1 MIQLKVYPNTGR
13 VQSQQVFIDLYD
25 TEPIKL
31 TLSIEDIT
39 DADATSV
46 FSRTFKI
53 PATRHNNTF
62 FKNAFE
68 IDGVDYDVTIKKP
81 AEILVDGQEFR
92 QGHIRLQKIYV
103 NGDLDKTDYEL
114 LFLGETRDFSSLIG
128 DKPLCQLV
136 MPDLLVTDSFGT
148 PKNPDKDD
156 IEDSW
161 NAFPQGTS
169 VDSEGRPNSGLN
181 NGNLLFPLIDHGNV
195 YDDQGNV
202 LENDIRIGTA
212 SELSF
217 TKSGHPIGPNR
228 MKPMIRAKRVWDQI
242 FADAG
247 YTYDSEFIN
256 STLFHQMYIS
266 AFGNDPNIGYSVT
279 QSSLNIFQ
287 AENLVSGC
295 NEDNTQ
301 YTGQGAGGPFLWL
314 PDNIYDP
321 GGNYT
326 VGVNGGGS
334 YYTTPAAAVAGDPVA
349 KYKITARAFVLAERE
364 ISCPSY
370 CTQPVG
376 VRLELFSMMSGQVL
390 AHSFYGYNNIVSLS
404 LDTELDNI
412 SIAANDILFL
422 RAVAETS
429 PDYDC
434 VTNIR
439 WEVQEAPGSLNPVA
453 DLDCEYKQI
462 DFIKDVLKMFR
473 LVLAPD
479 PTQTNNFIV
488 EPWQTYINSG
498 DLHDW
503 SHKLVTNKDVVLEP
517 LFNTQSE
524 EIEYRFQEDEDFIN
538 KFHFDQFKEPYGYL
552 KFDSNNDLL
561 KGTRSVE
568 TIEIAPTPLGTIY
581 EDTTGSHQV
590 PGWILPLV
598 HANEASD
605 VGNIRVP
612 IVPKTRFLFYNGR
625 VPIPLDGSGNQQSWY
640 LGQPGQVNEYEDYP
654 LVSSFQNWPQTQSG
668 LNLNWANDVSY
679 WNPTDTSVFDTDGLT
694 LFDNYWSRYIGSLYG
709 KFSRRLTAYFVLNNV
724 DLQNFSFDDTI
735 FVNGKY
741 YRPEKIIDVNI
752 GERTEVKVQL
762 ITANDFTPPVYIDDN
777 LTNFSL
783 LSTNEL
789 CGCDGIITVTT
800 DGASPFEWQ
809 LSNGQTG
816 TAITTGTNPQ
826 QFDIEGVCAGT
837 YNVNVID
844 DLGRSNSGTI
854 TVNPSATGIPEA
866 TFTVTDA
873 TNCQSP
879 CNGQVTVTP
888 SGGQSPYTIQWQDG
902 GTGNRTDLCPGTHPF
917 VVVDANG
924 CQSDAYEATIGCS
937 PGDPVYELN
946 GLDANCNDTGVIYY
960 AESATLQIGDVVK
973 IQEHSGCYE
982 IHSLAQEDP
991 NVTITS
997 DYADCASCN
1006 ASTSGSTI
1014 ALISCTG
1021 NDSNYHTPLY
1031 VSATQYP
1038 NLEQFDVVKLA
1049 GYDDC
1054 WEVNYF
1060 LGGGGTPTLQ
1070 TVEEVYDNCEEC
1082 SNAQDRRYWLL
1093 GCNEPAQTLELTTNV
1108 YTQTVEPDPTGQ
1120 FVGVDVPSYDPN
1132 GWFQNSSQGPG
1143 IDPAFYLTKDD
1154 GTVRITWTGTAE
1166 FANYIPGQIVG
1177 SPPLICALNYPPSNP
1192 ATRLGNEY
1200 IWPTPD
1206 SIWPSQY
1213 TTGTF
1218 NFSLTYIVDLYQ
1230 AWVERG
1236 SSPTYTGICLQ
1247 PILPNRY
1254 KINSGTDRDELAV
1267 KWTNNTNSMNI
1278 YQVTSGAESVPP
1290 RMSSSGP
1297 LNVGD
1302 IVNVNETAG
1311 CFDII
1316 APANLNYMNEQ
1327 YTPDYTFNSSNGVYD
1342 SCDDCTGGTVQQH
1355 CHIVTAITTPT
1366 TFTWLYDDGTGPAS
1380 YSSTLNAGQSETICA
1395 QLNSIF
1401 FIGVFG
1407 TIQDL
1412 GTTCFATDWGTSCD
1426 PRPPATKYCYQI
1438 EGVAGPGT
1446 SISEFNWQEDGV
1458 LQRVKL
1464 RDGETLDICA
1474 DDGTVQNVFGQGNI
1488 TGGTSPCTSVAD
1500 CVTCYKYLFE
1510 GGPGLDLS
1518 FTACDG
1524 VSYYLYD
1531 VFRANGGIGLL
1542 PYCIAS
1548 IDGGSAVPFLT
1559 QTTPCTIP

>member
-1 MIQLKVYPNTGR
+1 MIQLKVYPNTDR
-13 VQSQQVFIDLYD
+13 AQSQQVFVDLYD

-62 FKNAFE
+62 FTNAFE

-136 MPDLLVTDSFGT
+136 MPDVLVTDSAGE
-148 PKNPDKDD
+148 PRNPTKQDL
-156 IEDSW
+156 INSW
-161 NAFPQGTS
+161 QAFPEGTS

-181 NGNLLFPLIDHGNV
+181 DGNLLFPLIDHGNV
-195 YDDQGNV
+195 YDDQGTV
-202 LENDIRIGTA
+202 LEPDIRVGTV
-212 SELSF
+212 SELAF
-217 TKSGHPIGPNR
+217 THSQNPIGVNR
-228 MKPMIRAKRVWDQI
+228 MKPMIRAKRIWDQI

-247 YTYDSEFIN
+247 YTYTSEFIN
-256 STLFHQMYIS
+256 STLFHQMYVS
-266 AFGNDPNIGYSVT
+266 AFGNEPNIGYSVT

-287 AENLVSGC
+287 AENLTSGC
-295 NEDNTQ
+295 NEDGTQ

-314 PDNIYDP
+314 NDNIYDP
-321 GGNYT
+321 GNNYT

-334 YYTTPAAAVAGDPVA
+334 FYTTPAAAVAGDATA
-349 KYKITARAFVLAERE
+349 KYRITARAYVFAERE
-364 ISCPSY
+364 ISCPGF
-370 CTQPVG
+370 CTNPVA
-376 VRLELFSMMSGQVL
+376 VRLELFSMQSGQVL
-390 AHSFYGYNNIVSLS
+390 AHSNWGYDQIVSLTFDS
-404 LDTELDNI
+404 ELDNI
-412 SIAANDILFL
+412 GVSASDILFL
-422 RAVAETS
+422 RAVAQTS
-429 PDYDC
+429 PDFDC
-434 VTNIR
+434 VHSIR

-479 PTQTNNFIV
+479 PAQSNNFIV

-568 TIEIAPTPLGTIY
+568 TIDIAPTPLGTIY
-581 EDTTGSHQV
+581 EDTSGAHQV
-590 PGWILPLV
+590 PGWILPLI
-598 HANEASD
+598 HANESAD
-605 VGNIRVP
+605 TGNIRVP
-612 IVPKTRFLFYNGR
+612 IVPKTRFLFYNGL
-625 VPIPLDGSGNQQSWY
+625 VPIPQSGTSTTQWY
-640 LGQPGQVNEYEDYP
+640 LGSVGSPSAFSNYP
-654 LVSSFQNWPQTQSG
+654 LVSSFEHWPQTQNG

-679 WNPTDTSVFDTDGLT
+679 WNPANTSVFDVDGLT

-762 ITANDFTPPVYIDDN
+762 ITANDFTPPAYIDDN

-800 DGASPFEWQ
+800 DGASPFTWE

-816 TAITTGTNPQ
+816 TAITTGNNPQ

-866 TFTVTDA
+866 TYTVTDA

-924 CQSDAYEATIGCS
+924 CESDSYDVVVDCQPVTNPVWEIKRRLADCS
-937 PGDPVYELN
+937 GFDGTTEYIEDPVS
-946 GLDANCNDTGVIYY
+946 GLSVGINLSLDDIGGCWEVIQQVVSIQPTVGPWQGFSANCTACQSANHQWQIQECDGSSIRYLSTTEYPNLTVGQSVTISGSVACWKVISGTTFNAGTNETVTQVFDNCETCDNATPNLYRIEGCDGTDPVAPPPTGGTPVIGGFATQEQSRVVAPVVSVFDFSLGPTQNICDIQGVAYRTANSTTEGWYY
-960 AESATLQIGDVVK
+960 AQPEFYLRNIVDVPSDTKISLVRGETSDYIIDDVLFTITYSDYATLSAQPSGTYNNFTVNTPASYYLADGQFAGWIIHRDDNEPVVPSNACTVNQPQSGAIAGAKPGSFQLYLDMNWYSVQYPTGNVMSSDGVLNTGDVVT
-973 IQEHSGCYE
+973 INELDGCYE
-982 IHSLAQEDP
+982 I
-991 NVTITS
+991 V
-997 DYADCASCN
+997 
-1006 ASTSGSTI
+1006 G
-1014 ALISCTG
+1014 
-1021 NDSNYHTPLY
+1021 
-1031 VSATQYP
+1031 
-1038 NLEQFDVVKLA
+1038 
-1049 GYDDC
+1049 
-1054 WEVNYF
+1054 
-1060 LGGGGTPTLQ
+1060 
-1070 TVEEVYDNCEEC
+1070 
-1082 SNAQDRRYWLL
+1082 
-1093 GCNEPAQTLELTTNV
+1093 PA
-1108 YTQTVEPDPTGQ
+1108 
-1120 FVGVDVPSYDPN
+1120 
-1132 GWFQNSSQGPG
+1132 
-1143 IDPAFYLTKDD
+1143 
-1154 GTVRITWTGTAE
+1154 
-1166 FANYIPGQIVG
+1166 
-1177 SPPLICALNYPPSNP
+1177 
-1192 ATRLGNEY
+1192 
-1200 IWPTPD
+1200 
-1206 SIWPSQY
+1206 
-1213 TTGTF
+1213 
-1218 NFSLTYIVDLYQ
+1218 
-1230 AWVERG
+1230 
-1236 SSPTYTGICLQ
+1236 
-1247 PILPNRY
+1247 
-1254 KINSGTDRDELAV
+1254 
-1267 KWTNNTNSMNI
+1267 
-1278 YQVTSGAESVPP
+1278 
-1290 RMSSSGP
+1290 
-1297 LNVGD
+1297 
-1302 IVNVNETAG
+1302 NVNSQ
-1311 CFDII
+1311 I
-1316 APANLNYMNEQ
+1316 
-1327 YTPDYTFNSSNGVYD
+1327 DYTYNENGGVYE
-1342 SCDDCTGGTVQQH
+1342 SCVTCTGGTVQQH
-1355 CHIVTAITTPT
+1355 CHTVSATTTPT
-1366 TFTWLYDDGTGPAS
+1366 VFLYTYDDGSGSGPTS
-1380 YSSTLNAGQSETICA
+1380 QFITLNAGQSDTICA
-1395 QLNSIF
+1395 TLNSIT
-1401 FIGVFG
+1401 IGTGTG

-1446 SISEFNWQEDGV
+1446 AISEFNWQEDGV
-1458 LQRVKL
+1458 LQRAKL
-1464 RDGETLDICA
+1464 KPGETLDICA

-1488 TGGTSPCTSVAD
+1488 TGGTSPCISVTD

-1524 VSYYLYD
+1524 VQYYLYD